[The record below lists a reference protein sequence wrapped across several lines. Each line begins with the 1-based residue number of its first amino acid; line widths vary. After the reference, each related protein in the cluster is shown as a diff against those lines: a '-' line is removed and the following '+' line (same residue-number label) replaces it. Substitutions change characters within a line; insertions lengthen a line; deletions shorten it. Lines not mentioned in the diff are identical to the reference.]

1 MTHDPRQGESA
12 GADELHDVVGLAAA
26 TERLLQRIG
35 RALTDGPLGP
45 LGPLAMKPLHLRPVR
60 DTDAAALTSLIG
72 DAYDEFDCGPLDP
85 DGFDADLAL
94 PASRAI
100 ERHRRW
106 WVIESSIPPAGVS
119 VVASVAH
126 GRLHATS
133 RDDLTASTEVAPAGA
148 VELHR
153 LYLDPSVRGTGLG
166 QVLLE
171 GIADEA
177 RRLGAGHLV
186 AWSDTRLVRAHA
198 RYLAAGF
205 RLAARTRRLD
215 DPAGSVEACF
225 ILDL

>member
-1 MTHDPRQGESA
+1 MTHDTQQGVSD
-12 GADELHDVVGLAAA
+12 GAPELHDVAGLAAA
-26 TERLLQRIG
+26 TERLLEHIG
-35 RALTDGPLGP
+35 GALNEGPLGP
-45 LGPLAMKPLHLRPVR
+45 LGPLAMRPLHLRPVL
-60 DTDAAALTSLIG
+60 DTDAAALSSLIG
-72 DAYDEFDCGPLDP
+72 AAYDEFDCGPLDP

-106 WVIESSIPPAGVS
+106 WVIESSTPPTGVS

-126 GRLHATS
+126 GRLHH
-133 RDDLTASTEVAPAGA
+133 ASPEACAGGSEVTNAGA

-166 QVLLE
+166 QVLLDA
-171 GIADEA
+171 IAHEA

-205 RLAARTRRLD
+205 RLAAQTRRLD

-225 ILDL
+225 VLDL

>member
-1 MTHDPRQGESA
+1 MTHDTHQDGSA
-12 GADELHDVVGLAAA
+12 DDTEPHDVVGLAAA
-26 TERLLQRIG
+26 TQRMVERIG
-35 RALTDGPLGP
+35 RALTDGALDPLGA
-45 LGPLAMKPLHLRPVR
+45 LAMRPLHLRPVL
-60 DTDAAALTSLIG
+60 DTDAAALSSLIG
-72 DAYDEFDCGPLDP
+72 AAYDEFDCGPLDP

-94 PASRAI
+94 PASRAL
-100 ERHRRW
+100 ERRRRW
-106 WVIESSIPPAGVS
+106 WVIESPVPPAGVR

-126 GRLHATS
+126 GRLHTTSPDVRAASIETAT
-133 RDDLTASTEVAPAGA
+133 AGA

-166 QVLLE
+166 HVLLE
-171 GIADEA
+171 GVADEA

-225 ILDL
+225 VLDL

>member
-1 MTHDPRQGESA
+1 MTHDPHESVR
-12 GADELHDVVGLAAA
+12 ADATELHDAVALAAA
-26 TERLLQRIG
+26 TERLLRRIG
-35 RALTDGPLGP
+35 SALTDGPLGP
-45 LGPLAMKPLHLRPVR
+45 LAMHALNLRPVR
-60 DTDAAALTSLIG
+60 DTDAAALSSLVG
-72 DAYDEFDCGPLDP
+72 AAYDEFDCGPLDP

-100 ERHRRW
+100 ERRRRW
-106 WVIESSIPPAGVS
+106 WVVESSLPPAGAH

-126 GRLHATS
+126 GRLHH
-133 RDDLTASTEVAPAGA
+133 ASPEARTGGSEVTNAGA

-166 QVLLE
+166 QVLLDA
-171 GIADEA
+171 IAHEA

-186 AWSDTRLVRAHA
+186 AWSDTRLFRAHA

-205 RLAARTRRLD
+205 RLAAQTRRLD

-225 ILDL
+225 VLDL

>member
-35 RALTDGPLGP
+35 RALTDGP

-106 WVIESSIPPAGVS
+106 WVIESILPPAGMA

-126 GRLHATS
+126 GQLHAPAP
-133 RDDLTASTEVAPAGA
+133 DLRSGGVEIANAGA

-166 QVLLE
+166 QLLLGGVAE
-171 GIADEA
+171 EA
-177 RRLGAGHLV
+177 RRLGAAHLV

-205 RLAARTRRLD
+205 RMAARTRRLD

-225 ILDL
+225 VLDL